1 MKARFP
7 LLLLAACGGLTSCY
21 MATLPPGPGYRPS
34 GPSYVPPSYGPAQP
48 PPQWPSTS
56 SGGVRQTG
64 YDFGRSDRFA
74 DLDSRPDRYRNRV
87 SSKHWTT
94 FVAGYRDG
102 YASVHLGGRPPAGH
116 PGHADYNATV
126 YRSGVSL
133 GELDR
138 RRGLSSDYRR
148 YRSRYTA
155 RTEASFRAGYLHGW
169 QHGR

>member
-1 MKARFP
+1 
-7 LLLLAACGGLTSCY
+7 
-21 MATLPPGPGYRPS
+21 MATLPAGPRLSPPGHLYPSPGHS
-34 GPSYVPPSYGPAQP
+34 HAPPH
-48 PPQWPSTS
+48 WHDTST
-56 SGGVRQTG
+56 GGVRQTG

-74 DLDSRPDRYRNRV
+74 GLDSRPDRYRNRV
-87 SSKHWTT
+87 SSKHWNT

-102 YASVHLGGRPPAGH
+102 YASVHIGGRPPAGH

-148 YRSRYTA
+148 YTS